1 MNYRVNGIRFSQ
13 DGQDTDVEVNQGGVD
28 CIYKRKMVPFSKPVR
43 YVRMDLD
50 GTSVKSEEF
59 WIRRIQETIGK
70 VSHHPD
76 FTLSEDD
83 LPYVSGFTT
92 AEHLSYCLEKYK
104 IPVSRNDALKVYHA
118 LTKERLERIRSGK
131 EKTDAFQ
138 PREGLKEFLFCLKNK
153 EIQIGL
159 ATSGLDYKAIGEIES
174 AFSLLGLGK
183 PTDFYDAIITGGKQK
198 EKGSY
203 GTLGER
209 ASKPHPWIYA
219 ELAFGLSIQDKSQ
232 AIVIE
237 DSSAGVISA
246 RTAGFNAIEFK
257 DGNLYASG
265 LDKECLFR
273 ADTFEDMGRFLG
285 LRK

>member
-1 MNYRVNGIRFSQ
+1 MNYLVNGIRFSQ

-28 CIYKRKMVPFSKPVR
+28 CIYKRKTVPFSKPVR

-183 PTDFYDAIITGGKQK
+183 PTDFMTPSSLAESRKKK
-198 EKGSY
+198 EAMALFLKGQ
-203 GTLGER
+203 
-209 ASKPHPWIYA
+209 ASLIHGFMPSLHSDSQSRTKA
-219 ELAFGLSIQDKSQ
+219 RLLSLRILLPESSRLEQQ
-232 AIVIE
+232 A
-237 DSSAGVISA
+237 
-246 RTAGFNAIEFK
+246 
-257 DGNLYASG
+257 LMLSG
-265 LDKECLFR
+265 SKTETSMLPD
-273 ADTFEDMGRFLG
+273 
-285 LRK
+285 